1 MSIEQTL
8 AERGNRYGDFAD
20 HAKIAQAIQDDMRI
34 GQGWARLDDVKR
46 QALTVI
52 ADKIARILSG
62 DPNYADNWHDIQ
74 GYAKLVED
82 RLPSAIPADFG
93 QQHTIEP
100 KPAPIYT
107 GLRCYVCGQQG
118 GHGGLQCPTMR
129 PFASAMLDAAG
140 RQFEPA
146 SLIDDESPRMQA
158 IAQNGN
164 DGAAYSEI
172 DRLRAAEAFN
182 ADLPVLGA
190 VPQREPCQPR
200 HRCQTCAGGHSTHEC
215 GAGL

>member
-34 GQGWARLDDVKR
+34 GPGWARLDDVKR

-82 RLPSAIPADFG
+82 RLPADMPATFG

-100 KPAPIYT
+100 
-107 GLRCYVCGQQG
+107 
-118 GHGGLQCPTMR
+118 
-129 PFASAMLDAAG
+129 AS
-140 RQFEPA
+140 QIE
-146 SLIDDESPRMQA
+146 DESPRMQA

-172 DRLRAAEAFN
+172 ERLRAAEAFN
-182 ADLPVLGA
+182 ADLPVTVEEAIALGA
-190 VPQREPCQPR
+190 LPRREPCQPR
-200 HRCQTCAGGHSTHEC
+200 HRCLACGLGHATHEC

>member
-34 GQGWARLDDVKR
+34 GPGWARLDDVKR

-74 GYAKLVED
+74 GYAKLAED
-82 RLPSAIPADFG
+82 RLPADMPVDFG

-100 KPAPIYT
+100 
-107 GLRCYVCGQQG
+107 
-118 GHGGLQCPTMR
+118 
-129 PFASAMLDAAG
+129 
-140 RQFEPA
+140 A
-146 SLIDDESPRMQA
+146 SLIDDESSRMQA

-164 DGAAYSEI
+164 DGAAYTEI

-182 ADLPVLGA
+182 ADLPV
-190 VPQREPCQPR
+190 
-200 HRCQTCAGGHSTHEC
+200 
-215 GAGL
+215 

>member
-34 GQGWARLDDVKR
+34 GPGWARLDDVKR

-82 RLPSAIPADFG
+82 RLPVEMPADFG
-93 QQHTIEP
+93 QQYTI
-100 KPAPIYT
+100 
-107 GLRCYVCGQQG
+107 
-118 GHGGLQCPTMR
+118 
-129 PFASAMLDAAG
+129 
-140 RQFEPA
+140 EPA
-146 SLIDDESPRMQA
+146 SLIDDESPRQKIIQQGGEMA
-158 IAQNGN
+158 VEV
-164 DGAAYSEI
+164 YSKI

-182 ADLPVLGA
+182 ADLPVSVEEAIALGA

-200 HRCQTCAGGHSTHEC
+200 HRCLACAGGHSTHEC
-215 GAGL
+215 QAGT